1 LHPIA
6 EQVAIGEQRQGIME
20 RELPQL
26 LLERLALADVAEIER
41 QPLDRR
47 ILHEIAADA
56 LDHAALVLAL
66 NAQLDR
72 AHGPRG
78 YRGDFVQEHAQSLA
92 VLPAPDLGKV
102 AAGVLLGSE
111 DAQSIL
117 GGRGQERDT
126 L

>member
-1 LHPIA
+1 EGHRVLHPIA
-6 EQVAIGEQRQGIME
+6 EQVAIGEQRQGIVE

-26 LLERLALADVAEIER
+26 LLERLALADIAEIER

-72 AHGPRG
+72 PHGARG
-78 YRGDFVQEHAQSLA
+78 YRGDFVEELAQSLA
-92 VLPAPDLGKV
+92 VLHAHEPGKV
-102 AAGVLLGSE
+102 PAGALRRPEAERALG
-111 DAQSIL
+111 A
-117 GGRGQERDT
+117 GP
-126 L
+126 